1 MEVLLVIFH
10 PTQNRLT
17 CLPNTDLTT
26 LIGNAVH
33 AWSLELSN
41 PLQYKK
47 SPKTLSLAASI
58 LPESN
63 NEKMQLILKTL
74 MALCTHIKKESGAV
88 SQSNEIMAFW

>member
-1 MEVLLVIFH
+1 MEELLVISH

-17 CLPNTDLTT
+17 YLANTDLTT

-41 PLQYKK
+41 PLQYTEH
-47 SPKTLSLAASI
+47 PKTLSLAASI
-58 LPESN
+58 LPDSN

-74 MALCTHIKKESGAV
+74 MALCIHIKMEGGAV
-88 SQSNEIMAFW
+88 SQSNEIVACW